1 MKASDT
7 DDTDDTDN
15 TDNKISEVNNGE
27 SNLDF
32 NESNFE
38 FKGWEK
44 NKNENTGRENF
55 YKNFL
60 LIID

>member
-7 DDTDDTDN
+7 DH

-44 NKNENTGRENF
+44 NKNKNTGRENF